1 MSGTAGEGS
10 TAPTAEDDSARARAA
25 WPRAFAVRAGARV
38 TAVADG
44 RGGTAVPLVSGTG
57 PLTPRLTRAARDAAE
72 GEARVTLVGAMSAPL
87 GGDQLTLDVRVEAG
101 ARLRMDTVAASV
113 ALPGRGGDAAR
124 YDVRLTVGEHAQLRW
139 LPGPLISASRS
150 DLRQTVHVE
159 LAPTARLELRDVFVL
174 GRTGEEP
181 GRLTTRVSVNRGG
194 RPLLD
199 QQLDIGAGAPGWDSG
214 AVLGGHRAV
223 GQLLLVDPDLA
234 RDPAPPCLP
243 GPDAVVT
250 PVEGPAVLVT
260 ALGADALAVTPL
272 LRWPP
277 TPAE

>member
-1 MSGTAGEGS
+1 M
-10 TAPTAEDDSARARAA
+10 
-25 WPRAFAVRAGARV
+25 PRAFAVRADARV

-57 PLTPRLTRAARDAAE
+57 PLTPRLTRAAQDGAS

-101 ARLRMDTVAASV
+101 ARLRMDTVAATL
-113 ALPGRGGDAAR
+113 ALPGRHGDAAS
-124 YDVRLTVGEHAQLRW
+124 YDIRLTVGEHAQLRW
-139 LPGPLISASRS
+139 LPGPLISALRS
-150 DLRQTVHVE
+150 HLHQTIHVD
-159 LAPTARLELRDVFVL
+159 LAPTAHLELRDVSVL

-181 GRLTTRVSVNRGG
+181 GRLTTGLTVHRCG

-199 QQLDIGAGAPGWDSG
+199 QQLDTGPGAPGWDGG

-223 GQLLLVDPDLA
+223 GQLLVVDPDMSHE
-234 RDPAPPCLP
+234 PAPQCLL

-250 PVEGPAVLVT
+250 PLEGPGVLVT

-277 TPAE
+277 RPAD

>member
-1 MSGTAGEGS
+1 VSGAAAEGGTRKVADGAGPGAC
-10 TAPTAEDDSARARAA
+10 APL
-25 WPRAFAVRAGARV
+25 PRASAVRAAARV

-57 PLTPRLTRAARDAAE
+57 PLAPRLTRGADDGPA

-87 GGDQLTLDVRVEAG
+87 GGDQLALDVRVEAG
-101 ARLRMDTVAASV
+101 ARLRMDAAAATL

-124 YDVRLTVGEHAQLRW
+124 YDVRLTVGEHAHLRW
-139 LPGPLISASRS
+139 LPEPLISAARS
-150 DLRQTVHVE
+150 DLRQTIRVD
-159 LAPTARLELRDVFVL
+159 LAPTARLELRDVSVL
-174 GRTGEEP
+174 GRSGEEP
-181 GRLTTRVSVNRGG
+181 GRLTTRLTVNRSG

-199 QQLDIGAGAPGWDSG
+199 QQLDTGAGAPGWGSA

-223 GQLLLVDPDLA
+223 GQLLVVDPDLA
-234 RDPAPPCLP
+234 DEPAQPCLP

-250 PVEGPAVLVT
+250 PLDGPAVLVT
-260 ALGADALAVTPL
+260 ALGADALAVTAL

-277 TPAE
+277 AR